1 VLLATYSL
9 WRRDVL
15 RFLRQR
21 SRIVGALATPIVFWA
36 VLGSGLDRSFQGADG
51 AGYLAY
57 FLPGSLALV
66 ALFTAVFS
74 TISVIEDRQEGF
86 LQGVLAAPVPR
97 VAIVAGKMLGGVTLS
112 LVNCAG
118 LLLVAAVAG
127 QPTSLAGTLA
137 ALGVLAVLA
146 FGLTGLGLLIAWPM
160 HSTQGFHAV
169 MNLVLVPL
177 WMLSGAL
184 FPASGAAG
192 WVQAM
197 MAANP
202 LSYGVDAVRGALAGG
217 PPAAIGADLA
227 VLAAFAA
234 AVAALATI
242 LVSRPMRT

>member
-1 VLLATYSL
+1 MLLASYSL

-21 SRIVGALATPIVFWA
+21 SRLVGALATPIVFWA
-36 VLGSGLDRSFQGADG
+36 VLGSGLDRSFRDAEG

-97 VAIVAGKMLGGVTLS
+97 VAIVTGKMLGGVTLS

-118 LLLVAAVAG
+118 LLVVAAVAG
-127 QPTSLAGTLA
+127 QLTSVTGALA

-146 FGLTGLGLLIAWPM
+146 LGLTGLGLLIAWPM
-160 HSTQGFHAV
+160 QSTQGFHAV

-192 WVQAM
+192 WVRAL

-202 LSYGVDAVRGALAGG
+202 LTYGVDAVRGALAGG
-217 PPAAIGADLA
+217 SLTSIGADLA

-234 AVAALATI
+234 AVTAVATI

>member
-1 VLLATYSL
+1 MLLASYSL

-21 SRIVGALATPIVFWA
+21 SRVVGALATPIVFWA
-36 VLGSGLDRSFQGADG
+36 VIGSGLDRSFRDADG

-112 LVNCAG
+112 LANCAG
-118 LLLVAAVAG
+118 LLVVAALAGQLTSVAG
-127 QPTSLAGTLA
+127 ALAS
-137 ALGVLAVLA
+137 LGVLALLA
-146 FGLTGLGLLIAWPM
+146 LGLTGLGLLIAWPM
-160 HSTQGFHAV
+160 QSTQGFHAV

-192 WVQAM
+192 WVRAL

-202 LSYGVDAVRGALAGG
+202 LTYGVDAVRGALVGG
-217 PPAAIGADLA
+217 SLTSIGADLA

-234 AVAALATI
+234 AVTAVATI

>member
-1 VLLATYSL
+1 MLLATYSL

-15 RFLRQR
+15 RFVRQR

-36 VLGSGLDRSFQGADG
+36 VIGAGLDRSFQDADG
-51 AGYLAY
+51 TGYLAY

-118 LLLVAAVAG
+118 LLAVAG
-127 QPTSLAGTLA
+127 LAGQLASVGGALA

-146 FGLTGLGLLIAWPM
+146 LGLTGLGLLIAWPM
-160 HSTQGFHAV
+160 QSTQGFHAI

-192 WVQAM
+192 WVRAL

-202 LSYGVDAVRGALAGG
+202 LTYGVDAVRAGLAGG
-217 PPAAIGADLA
+217 SAAAIGADLA
-227 VLAAFAA
+227 VLAAFAVGVT
-234 AVAALATI
+234 AVATI

>member
-1 VLLATYSL
+1 MRWATYSL

-21 SRIVGALATPIVFWA
+21 SRIVGALATPIVFWVVIGA
-36 VLGSGLDRSFQGADG
+36 GLDRSFRAEDG
-51 AGYLAY
+51 SGYLAY

-97 VAIVAGKMLGGVTLS
+97 LAIVAGKMLGGVTLS
-112 LVNCAG
+112 LINCAG
-118 LLLVAAVAG
+118 LLLVAALTG
-127 QPTSLAGTLA
+127 QAISPLGAVA

-160 HSTQGFHAV
+160 QSTQGFHAI

-192 WVQAM
+192 WVRAL

-202 LSYGVDAVRGALAGG
+202 LSYGVDAVRAALAGRAPTAMG
-217 PPAAIGADLA
+217 TELA
-227 VLAAFAA
+227 VLGAFAA
-234 AVAALATI
+234 AMALVATV
-242 LVSRPMRT
+242 LVNRPMRS